1 LGAGLITEISR
12 LLRVRRF
19 PAGRSV
25 MRRGEAGHSMFF
37 IADGELEVELPD
49 RRVRLQAGSFV
60 GELALITGAPRMAT
74 VVTTQ
79 PSTLLVL
86 EVAEFRELAASRPE
100 LLRALEEEAAR
111 RRGEGAVM
119 PTDGRST
126 I

>member
-1 LGAGLITEISR
+1 
-12 LLRVRRF
+12 
-19 PAGRSV
+19 
-25 MRRGEAGHSMFF
+25 MFF